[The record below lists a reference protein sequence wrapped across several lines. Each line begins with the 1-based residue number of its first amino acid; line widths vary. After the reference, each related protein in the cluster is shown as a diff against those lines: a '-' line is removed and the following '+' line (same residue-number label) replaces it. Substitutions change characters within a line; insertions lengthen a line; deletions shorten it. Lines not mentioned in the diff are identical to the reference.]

1 MANKKDEYELYH
13 SSTRMKKE
21 RAKRNKA
28 RRKMKRKHGFLD
40 RLSEVDHIDGNPNNN
55 SDSNLRIVSR
65 GKNRKKQ

>member
-21 RAKRNKA
+21 RAMRNKA

-40 RLSEVDHIDGNPNNN
+40 RLSEVDHIDGNPKNN
-55 SDSNLRIVSR
+55 SDKNLRLISR
-65 GKNRKKQ
+65 SKNRKKQ